1 MKEEEIGQV
10 TENESL
16 MMLERA
22 HVRHMRRIRN
32 QIIAYSVVVLLLGAA
47 VFGTYIG
54 SVRLIGVI
62 AERRVAAEMA
72 AEAEAAEM
80 AEETETEDAEETILL
95 SEPETLETPE
105 TVEEEIPQASDEELL
120 EDLISEVIEGMPL
133 KDKVAGM
140 FIATPE
146 QFTDVDVAIK
156 AGDGTEEA
164 LQNTAIGGLVYSG
177 KNIKTEDQIRE
188 MLSKTKDMSKYPIF
202 LATMESGG
210 ENSGLTEA
218 LSLEP
223 VYPPAILAENGETEA
238 AYEVG
243 AELAK
248 RMVDVG
254 FTVNLAPCANL
265 TTEAMSDEERELS
278 FGSDPAVASALLAA
292 QIRGLE
298 ENGVHSTVRMFPASA
313 VRSGDSNIPMTKESV
328 QSLQENEFKMFASA
342 IEAGTKII
350 MVGNLAAPEIVGDNT
365 PCTMSS
371 IIITDQLR
379 GALGFTGVVV
389 TDAMDDP
396 VITDYYTSDQAA
408 IAAIKAGAD
417 MIYRPENL
425 EEALNGVVDAV
436 NSGSLTEDRINESL
450 MRIFRVKYAGR
461 IETSISA
468 N

>member
-1 MKEEEIGQV
+1 MREEEIEQA
-10 TENESL
+10 EKSESL
-16 MMLERA
+16 RMLERA
-22 HVRHMRRIRN
+22 HARHMRRIRN
-32 QIIAYSVVVLLLGAA
+32 QIISYSVVVIMLGAA

-54 SVRLIGVI
+54 GVRLIGVI

-72 AEAEAAEM
+72 AEAEAAEK
-80 AEETETEDAEETILL
+80 AEEEEVAEEVVF
-95 SEPETLETPE
+95 SEPETIETPE
-105 TVEEEIPQASDEELL
+105 ETEVSEPPAQSDEELL
-120 EDLISEVIEGMPL
+120 EGLISEVIAGMPL

-140 FIATPE
+140 FITTPE
-146 QFTDVDVAIK
+146 QFTNVDVAIK

-164 LQNTAIGGLVYSG
+164 LQDTAIGGLVYAG
-177 KNIKTEDQIRE
+177 KNIKTEDQTRE

-202 LATMESGG
+202 LMTTEAGG
-210 ENSGLTEA
+210 ETGCLTGS

-223 VYPPAILAENGETEA
+223 VYPPAILAENGDTDA

-248 RMVDVG
+248 RMVNVG

-265 TTEAMSDEERELS
+265 TTEAMDEQEREMS
-278 FGSDPAVASALLAA
+278 FGSDPSVASALLASE
-292 QIRGLE
+292 IRGLE
-298 ENGVHSTVRMFPASA
+298 ENGVHSLVKMFPVSA
-313 VRSGDSNIPMTKESV
+313 VKSGDSNIPTTKESV
-328 QSLQENEFKMFASA
+328 QSLQENEFKMFSSA
-342 IEAGTKII
+342 IEAGTKMI

-379 GALGFTGVVV
+379 GALGFNGVVI
-389 TDAMDDP
+389 TDAMDDA

-436 NSGSLTEDRINESL
+436 NSGALSEDRINESL
-450 MRIFRVKYAGR
+450 TRIFRVKYAGR
-461 IETSISA
+461 IETSVSA

>member
-1 MKEEEIGQV
+1 MRTEELEQV
-10 TENESL
+10 AESESL
-16 MMLERA
+16 RMLERA
-22 HVRHMRRIRN
+22 HVRHVRRIRN
-32 QIIAYSVVVLLLGAA
+32 QIISYSVVVILLGAA
-47 VFGTYIG
+47 VFGTYVG
-54 SVRLIGVI
+54 GTRLIGVI

-72 AEAEAAEM
+72 AEAEAAER
-80 AEETETEDAEETILL
+80 AEEEAAETENDMIVI
-95 SEPETLETPE
+95 SEPETIDTSEEQETTEAPA
-105 TVEEEIPQASDEELL
+105 VSDEELL
-120 EDLISEVIEGMPL
+120 EGLISEVIAGMSL

-164 LQNTAIGGLVYSG
+164 LQNTAIGGLVYAG
-177 KNIKTEDQIRE
+177 KNIKTTDQIRE

-202 LATMESGG
+202 LATTEAGG
-210 ENSGLTEA
+210 ETGCLTES

-223 VYPPAILAENGETEA
+223 VYPPAILAENGETDA

-243 AELAK
+243 AEIAK

-254 FTVNLAPCANL
+254 FTVDLAPCANL
-265 TTEAMSDEERELS
+265 TTEAMSSEEREMS
-278 FGSDPAVASALLAA
+278 FGSDPSVASALLASE
-292 QIRGLE
+292 IRGLE
-298 ENGVHSTVRMFPASA
+298 ENGVHSLVKMFPVSA
-313 VRSGDSNIPMTKESV
+313 AKNDSNIPTTKESV
-328 QSLQENEFKMFASA
+328 QSLQDNEFKMFAAA
-342 IEAGTKII
+342 IEAGTKMI

-379 GALGFTGVVV
+379 GALGFSGVVI

-436 NSGSLTEDRINESL
+436 NSGTLPEDRINESL
-450 MRIFRVKYAGR
+450 TRIFRVKYAGR